1 MTKKMN
7 RITELFD
14 IEYPLILGG
23 MAWVGTAKLAAAVS
37 EAGGLGTI
45 GSGGMTPDILE
56 SELDKIKD
64 LTDKPFAVNLML
76 LNPYIDELVQVCL
89 RKDVKVYI
97 FGAGNPSKY
106 IEAIKAQDGKILA
119 VVASETL
126 ALRMERNGIDAV
138 IGEGMECGGHIGTL
152 TTMTLV
158 PKLAK
163 TVKIPVIAAG
173 GIALPEQVQASFALG
188 AEGVQVGTRFIAS
201 EECEAHEVYK
211 TKVLKGKIRDTIITG
226 GKLGHPARSIKTKF
240 TRKLGKIENE
250 SPEEAERL
258 LVGSLKK
265 AFLHG
270 SEEEGVFMAG
280 QAIGLID
287 EMKSVREIVE
297 ELFPIGYNTFGK
309 MVKEEVAE

>member
-1 MTKKMN
+1 MN
-7 RITELFD
+7 RITKLLN

-23 MAWVGTAKLAAAVS
+23 MAWIGTARLAAAVS

-45 GSGGMTPDILE
+45 GSGGMTPDILTK
-56 SELDKIKD
+56 ELDKIKE

-76 LNPYIDELVQVCL
+76 LNPYIDELVDVCL
-89 RKDVKVYI
+89 KKGVKIYI

-106 IEAIKAQDGKILA
+106 LEGIKAHRGKVLA

-126 ALRMERNGIDAV
+126 ALRLEREGIDAV
-138 IGEGMECGGHIGTL
+138 IGEGMECGGHIGSL

-163 TVKIPVIAAG
+163 TVGIPVVAAG
-173 GIALPEQVQASFALG
+173 GIALPEQVAASFVLG
-188 AEGVQVGTRFIAS
+188 AEGVQIGTRFIAS
-201 EECEAHEVYK
+201 DECEAHEIYK
-211 TKVLKGKIRDTIITG
+211 EKVIKGRIRDTVITG

-240 TRKLGKIENE
+240 TRKLGMIENE

-265 AFLHG
+265 AFLYG

-280 QAIGLID
+280 QSIGLID
-287 EMKSVREIVE
+287 EIKSVREIVE
-297 ELFPIGYNTFGK
+297 ELFPNGYNNIEK
-309 MVKEEVAE
+309 NKKEEVAG